1 MRISGQWENKNL
13 LMEAAPL
20 KKGQDSSE
28 VVFSFPVTFILCS
41 CLYTLYMLRGHVFAG
56 IQDKCRE

>member
-28 VVFSFPVTFILCS
+28 VVFLFPVTFILCS
-41 CLYTLYMLRGHVFAG
+41 CLYTLY
-56 IQDKCRE
+56 